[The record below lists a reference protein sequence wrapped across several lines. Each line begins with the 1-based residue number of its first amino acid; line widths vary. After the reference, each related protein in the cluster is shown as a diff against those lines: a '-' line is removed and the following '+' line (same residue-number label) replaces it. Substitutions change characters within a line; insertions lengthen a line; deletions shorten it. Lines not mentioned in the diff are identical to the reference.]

1 MSKIRVAIPCGNFS
15 KEIIVRDRLGAE
27 VARVIYSP
35 NLLGDAVWVMADDG
49 DRLEVMRCKPF
60 EGALGYE

>member
-1 MSKIRVAIPCGNFS
+1 MKVRHAVPFTAQA
-15 KEIIVRDRLGAE
+15 KTIIVRDRLGVE
-27 VARVIYSP
+27 VARVVYSP